1 MAFKGLGEVF
11 RRPAIQNESQF
22 EARFEQLKI

>member
-1 MAFKGLGEVF
+1 MTLKGLGEVF
-11 RRPAIQNESQF
+11 RRLAIQRESQI